1 MRISVPNQR
10 IRLKQNNEIS
20 ALLQLID
27 DPDEEVYS
35 TVSERLISLGRD
47 VIPNLEELWENTP
60 HEGIQER
67 IESIIHKLH
76 YRDLTQDLMNWKL
89 QPNSL
94 MEGALIV
101 ARFHFPDLQIHS
113 LKQEI
118 EKIRRNIWIELHP
131 YLTPLEQAHV
141 FNSILYN
148 YYKQKGTDLNYEIP
162 GEFLLNFVLESRKGN
177 AVGNGI
183 LYLILAE
190 LLDIPVKAV
199 QIPRQFLLAYID
211 EQHHLRHPESKA
223 AEPIKFYIDPL
234 NGQIYSARDVE
245 NYYQRLGSPPQDRHF
260 QPRSTIQVI
269 ERLLKELALCYSDE
283 ANLYKKEELL
293 DLAQLLNE

>member
-1 MRISVPNQR
+1 MRISVPNHC
-10 IRLKQNNEIS
+10 IRLKQNSEIS

-35 TVSERLISLGRD
+35 SVSDRLISLGRD
-47 VIPNLEELWENTP
+47 VIPTLEELWENTP
-60 HEGIQER
+60 NEGIQER

-76 YRDLTQDLMNWKL
+76 YRDLTRDLMEWKG
-89 QPNSL
+89 QPHDL

-101 ARFHFPDLQIHS
+101 ARFHFPDLQLHP

-131 YLTPLEQAHV
+131 YLTPLEQVHV

-162 GEFLLNFVLESRKGN
+162 GEFLLNFALESRKGN
-177 AVGNGI
+177 PVGNGI
-183 LYLILAE
+183 LYLVLAQ
-190 LLDIPVKAV
+190 LLDIPVRAV
-199 QIPRQFLLAYID
+199 QIPRQFLLAYVD
-211 EQHHLRHPESKA
+211 EQHHLRHPESKG
-223 AEPIKFYIDPL
+223 AEHIKFYIDPL

-260 QPRSTIQVI
+260 HPRSNIEVI
-269 ERLLKELALCYSDE
+269 ERLLKELAQCYSDE
-283 ANLYKKEELL
+283 ANLYKRNELL